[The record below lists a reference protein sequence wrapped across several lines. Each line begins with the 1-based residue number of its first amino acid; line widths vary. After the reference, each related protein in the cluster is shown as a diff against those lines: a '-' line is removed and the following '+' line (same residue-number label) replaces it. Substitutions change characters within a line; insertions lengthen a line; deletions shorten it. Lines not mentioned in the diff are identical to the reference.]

1 MVYLKNIKQ
10 NKNLVTFDGY
20 INNDKSRHFTMTV
33 DLNDSSKSVAS
44 IPKCYHT
51 SEALLKIFFAY
62 AENKKLPSE
71 LVAMTH

>member
-1 MVYLKNIKQ
+1 MVHLKNIQ
-10 NKNLVTFDGY
+10 QHGNLVTFDGY
-20 INNDKSRHFTMTV
+20 INGDPARHFTMTV
-33 DLNDSSKSVAS
+33 NLNDSSKSTAS